1 MELLHLK
8 DQSDSHSSSSAG
20 TQSPPHLP
28 TAPGGEG
35 EPPPKQFC
43 HLAQILEQRLQEDAS
58 QAAKK
63 QPGEEEL
70 GQYLAIVHS
79 VPDDIDPIN
88 FWVQQEKDYPLLA
101 SLAVDLLSIPGSSA
115 PIEHVF
121 STTGES
127 SSGKR
132 NHLSAK
138 YVEREVLLRKNK
150 AYL

>member
-1 MELLHLK
+1 LNTVTTTLINCFWRRG
-8 DQSDSHSSSSAG
+8 G
-20 TQSPPHLP
+20 TI
-28 TAPGGEG
+28 
-35 EPPPKQFC
+35 PKAIC
-43 HLAQILEQRLQEDAS
+43 HLLEQRLQEDAS

-70 GQYLAIVHS
+70 GRYLAIVHS

-88 FWVQQEKDYPLLA
+88 FWVQQEKDYPLSA

-115 PIEHVF
+115 PIERVF

-132 NHLSAK
+132 NCLSAK
-138 YVEREVLLRKNK
+138 NLEREVLLCKNK

>member
-1 MELLHLK
+1 M
-8 DQSDSHSSSSAG
+8 
-20 TQSPPHLP
+20 
-28 TAPGGEG
+28 
-35 EPPPKQFC
+35 
-43 HLAQILEQRLQEDAS
+43 
-58 QAAKK
+58 
-63 QPGEEEL
+63 

-101 SLAVDLLSIPGSSA
+101 SLAVELLSIPGSSA

-132 NHLSAK
+132 NRLSAK